1 MEWPWRLYR
10 DVCPQIKSPSELAR
24 GGRDGLGSGLGRRL
38 KMDFQGEIMK
48 DGSRIAGSVQFS
60 CSVVS
65 ESLRPHEL
73 QHARP
78 SCSSPTPTP
87 GVHSDSRPLNQW
99 CHPTISSSVI
109 PFSSCLQ
116 SLPASE
122 SFPMSQLFAWGGQ
135 SIGVSSLASFLPK
148 KSQDWSPLECG

>member
-65 ESLRPHEL
+65 DSLRPHEL

-78 SCSSPTPTP
+78 PCPSPNSRSSLRLTSIESVMPSN
-87 GVHSDSRPLNQW
+87 HLIL
-99 CHPTISSSVI
+99 CHPLLLLPPI
-109 PFSSCLQ
+109 PPSIRVFSKNSRSGNQKRVRTGYQGWLKTKK
-116 SLPASE
+116 LVLWE
-122 SFPMSQLFAWGGQ
+122 S
-135 SIGVSSLASFLPK
+135 
-148 KSQDWSPLECG
+148 DN